1 MALAGSL
8 FMIDGKPLKIFMK
21 IWETFP
27 KGKHWTELIQMVIMS
42 QQIADGLRGPNS
54 A

>member
-1 MALAGSL
+1 MALAEL
-8 FMIDGKPLKIFMK
+8 VYANVGKILKTFMK